1 MAARALYCA
10 PFFIAAL
17 LIFIVFLYTCRRL
30 KARGAWYLALV
41 CLAAAIWAA
50 CEGML
55 YLDLDFQTKILLTRM
70 QYLGIAPIPPLA
82 LLFGLSVFRFR
93 YWTLGLRRV
102 LLFVASGIVLLLVL
116 TNPVHHLVFS
126 RYYLI
131 DTGPFPM
138 LGLDHGP
145 GWWLIVGYHY
155 VLVALLS
162 VILLHKVVAS
172 SGFQRQQAGVML
184 AAVMSVWVANAV
196 YVSGNSPVP
205 NMDISP
211 IAFTL
216 VTASMAWGFF
226 RYNLLDILPI
236 ARAEVFRGLDDAL
249 IVLDEE
255 DRLIEAN
262 PVAISILQMRMPE
275 IVGREARVVF
285 EPHPELLRII
295 EDTGRAETT
304 LARDGEERI
313 YDVRTSPLVCRE
325 GDRLGR
331 VVALRDITRY
341 KMAEAFM
348 RESEARYRQIF
359 NIAPAGIYE
368 VDYRTGEFVSVNDAI
383 SEYSGYTHEELLA
396 MKPIDLLTEESQVR
410 FLERVDKILK
420 GEWVPQTAEFD
431 VKRKDGVEIS
441 LSINTRY
448 VYDGEDIVGATVVA
462 HDITER
468 KQAEAIVRQS
478 EQRYRDLID
487 SISDLIFTMDLDGRF
502 LSVNPAMTAVFGYRE
517 NEFIG
522 RTPEEFMGASLRPL
536 FESDFLDGIK
546 TEGHSQGT
554 SRYLTRTG
562 DNIYIEHHCSL
573 VEPENAAPYI
583 SGTGRDVTE
592 KLLSE
597 RQISRLQNHLH
608 ETQKIEAIG
617 TLAGGIAHDFNNLL
631 MAIQGHTSLLA
642 ADLAPTHPHME
653 QVSAIEEYIRS
664 ATDLTKQLLGFAR
677 GGKYEVRPIDINK
690 LLVDSSSMFGRTRKE
705 IRMHTDLQE
714 PPPVVAVDRRQIE
727 QVLLNLYV
735 NASQAMPEGGDLFL
749 ETRTVTLDA
758 DFCESYQ
765 VEPGRYVKISIRD
778 TGIGMDESVRQRI
791 FDPFFT
797 TKEMSRGTGLG
808 LSSAYGIIKNHS
820 GIIVVQSSVGL
831 GTTFIIYLQASD
843 IEAQQEVPVEELP
856 VKGNET
862 ILVVDDEEMIIE
874 VCRSMLETL
883 GYSVI
888 VARGGEQA
896 IDMVK
901 DKGDSI
907 DLVILDMIM
916 PGMDGGK
923 TFDQIRMMQPGTPVL
938 LSSGYA
944 MNEQADDILRR
955 GCNGFIQKPFNI
967 NDLSG
972 NVRKVLEGTSN

>member
-1 MAARALYCA
+1 MAVRALYCA

-17 LIFIVFLYTCRRL
+17 LIFIVFLYTSKRL

-50 CEGML
+50 SEGML
-55 YLDLDFQTKILLTRM
+55 YLELDFETKVLLTRT

-82 LLFGLSVFRFR
+82 LLFGLSMFRFR
-93 YWTLGLRRV
+93 YWTLGWRRM
-102 LLFVASGIVLLLVL
+102 LLFVASGIVLLLVW
-116 TNPVHHLVFS
+116 TNPAHHLVYT

-138 LGLDHGP
+138 LGLEHGP
-145 GWWLIVGYHY
+145 LWWLIVGYHY

-196 YVSGNSPVP
+196 YVTGNSPVP

-216 VTASMAWGFF
+216 VAASMAWGFF
-226 RYNLLDILPI
+226 RYNLLDVLPI

-262 PVAISILQMRMPE
+262 PAAQRILQIPMAE
-275 IVGREARVVF
+275 VVGRETRVVF
-285 EPHPELLRII
+285 EPYPELLKIV
-295 EDTGRAETT
+295 EGTGRAEAT
-304 LARDGEERI
+304 LLNDGDARI
-313 YDVRTSPLVCRE
+313 YDVRTSPLISRE

-341 KMAEAFM
+341 KMAEAHM

-359 NIAPAGIYE
+359 TVAPAGIYE

-383 SEYSGYTHEELLA
+383 CEYSGYTRDELLA
-396 MKPIDLLTEESQVR
+396 MKPIDMLTEESQIR
-410 FLERVDKILK
+410 FLERIDKILK
-420 GEWVPQTAEFD
+420 GEWVPQTAEFE
-431 VKRKDGVEIS
+431 VRRKDGSEIS

-448 VYDGEDIVGATVVA
+448 VYDGEDIAGATVVA

-468 KQAEAIVRQS
+468 KQAEASIRQS

-502 LSVNPAMTAVFGYRE
+502 LSVNPAMTKVFGYRE

-522 RTPEEFMGASLRPL
+522 RTPEEFMGANLRPL
-536 FESDFLDGIK
+536 FASDFLDGIK
-546 TEGHSQGT
+546 TEGRSQGV
-554 SRYLTRTG
+554 SRYLTKSG
-562 DNIYIEHHCSL
+562 ENIYIEHHCSL
-573 VEPENAAPYI
+573 VEPDNDPPYI

-608 ETQKIEAIG
+608 QTQKIEAIG

-642 ADLAPTHPHME
+642 AEMAPSHPYME

-677 GGKYEVRPIDINK
+677 GGKYEVRPIDINE

-749 ETRTVTLDA
+749 ETRAVELDV

-765 VEPGRYVKISIRD
+765 VETGRYVKISIRD

-808 LSSAYGIIKNHS
+808 LSSAYGIIKNHA

-831 GTTFIIYLQASD
+831 GTTFIIYLPASD
-843 IEAQQEVPVEELP
+843 LEAQQETPVEEIP
-856 VKGNET
+856 VTGNET
-862 ILVVDDEEMIIE
+862 ILLVDDEEMIIE
-874 VCRSMLETL
+874 VCQPMLETL
-883 GYSVI
+883 GYRVI

-896 IDMVK
+896 IEMVK
-901 DKGDSI
+901 NKGDSI

-923 TFDQIRMMQPGTPVL
+923 TFDQIRLLRPRVPVL

-944 MNEQADDILRR
+944 LNDQAEDILKR

-972 NVRKVLEGTSN
+972 NVRRVLDETAN